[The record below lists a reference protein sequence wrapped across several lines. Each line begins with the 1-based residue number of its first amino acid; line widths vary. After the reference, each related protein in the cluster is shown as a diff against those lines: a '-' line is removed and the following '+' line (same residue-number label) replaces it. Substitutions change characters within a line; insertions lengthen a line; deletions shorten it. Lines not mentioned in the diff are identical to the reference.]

1 MKVQC
6 MKEHRMEE
14 QRMDEQRVEVQRM
27 EEQRMEEHR
36 MEEQLMEVQRM
47 EVQHIEDDRPRGR
60 IRIRQIK
67 VLRRMIRK
75 DDIGSLRSLFV
86 WLSVLFFYILICCNC
101 FNLLNELV
109 MNDVL

>member
-1 MKVQC
+1 MQLNFIQPA
-6 MKEHRMEE
+6 E
-14 QRMDEQRVEVQRM
+14 QAMNEQ
-27 EEQRMEEHR
+27 R

-47 EVQHIEDDRPRGR
+47 EVQRIEDDRPRGR

-86 WLSVLFFYILICCNC
+86 WLSVLFFYILICCNY
-101 FNLLNELV
+101 FNLLNETCERV
-109 MNDVL
+109 NN